1 MADNQGGQS
10 QQDQN
15 KISNPSE
22 KGKPLEQNQ
31 QKTVET
37 PAKKRRRR
45 RHRRSKLNVL
55 KQDVQKQ
62 NAPSST
68 QKPDLEKSPKPAQ
81 KNSLKKVEKTV
92 QARKPKKPVQPA
104 QLEKPKKV
112 TSPAKP
118 VLPKQPA
125 QFEKNEKTASAEPV
139 MSEQPAEPELAGSTQ
154 PVHEEAS
161 YVPTYPEQG
170 VTFTHVPDGEL
181 PAATPAEE
189 PLVEPQQQAEDV
201 SAEPQSEP
209 SVEPQVDLQ
218 AEPQPQAEPTPELQP
233 TEPQPE
239 LPSEQPIPEVPEHVY
254 ESSFV
259 PAHEASSE
267 LTPEP
272 APEVLSEPEPSYMSE
287 VQAAPEPAPEVSVEP
302 TSEPESV
309 PEPKSEPAHEPEPE
323 PQFAPELPTDAYPS
337 TSQHQPAQIQEIP
350 VSFNPKEELA
360 NDWDSIHE
368 ARKSNT
374 ERVEDQH
381 YEVLDEKKDGSNNH
395 EAASQGGGSFSA
407 SVKENWQKLSGG
419 LGGAGSGIFK
429 TCLMLVVVIGLLYL
443 AFTFQLYQRVYDW
456 GWNLLHPPKPP
467 VVQVDFKEENLVEW
481 GVQQALLFGSNNGRV
496 QDRLRSE
503 IWDAF
508 YFGKL
513 AEPKAEGEI
522 GLTSAYYFG
531 TLQDILAE
539 SNRFIAYVQQ
549 LREVQSMYQIDVY
562 GMLDQVTDRG
572 TKLFD
577 YLKQLQ
583 DARNQTDQFNKELSV
598 EVDNLKISFNSLTP
612 DSTRFETDFFV
623 SLQNLAGEK
632 SDFLL
637 KSFVDVAQKQ
647 ASLKARLAALQRLQQ
662 YYTQA
667 LQHLDVRIK
676 AVDSNKEAL
685 VNGIHVTNIPGA
697 NLNIIIPGT
706 AP

>member
-10 QQDQN
+10 QQ
-15 KISNPSE
+15 PVE
-22 KGKPLEQNQ
+22 KGKPLDQNQ
-31 QKTVET
+31 QNTVET

-45 RHRRSKLNVL
+45 RHRRSKLSAL

-139 MSEQPAEPELAGSTQ
+139 LPEQPVQQPAEPFS
-154 PVHEEAS
+154 HEETS
-161 YVPTYPEQG
+161 YVPAYPEQG

-181 PAATPAEE
+181 LAATPAEAS
-189 PLVEPQQQAEDV
+189 QMQADV
-201 SAEPQSEP
+201 S
-209 SVEPQVDLQ
+209 VE
-218 AEPQPQAEPTPELQP
+218 PQAEPTPELQP
-233 TEPQPE
+233 TEPAPE
-239 LPSEQPIPEVPEHVY
+239 LPSEQPVPEVP
-254 ESSFV
+254 
-259 PAHEASSE
+259 
-267 LTPEP
+267 
-272 APEVLSEPEPSYMSE
+272 SEPEPSYVSE
-287 VQAAPEPAPEVSVEP
+287 VQADPEPELNVKPEPEVPVEPEPAPEVSPEP
-302 TSEPESV
+302 EPEVPVKPESV
-309 PEPKSEPAHEPEPE
+309 PEPPIEPTSEPE

-337 TSQHQPAQIQEIP
+337 TSQHLEERIEPPQIQEIP

-395 EAASQGGGSFSA
+395 DVASQGGGGFSA
-407 SVKENWQKLSGG
+407 SVKGIWQKLSGA

-443 AFTFQLYQRVYDW
+443 AFTFQVYQRVYDW
-456 GWNLLHPPKPP
+456 GWNLLYPPKPP
-467 VVQVDFKEENLVEW
+467 VVQVDFKEENLVVW
-481 GVQQALLFGSNNGRV
+481 GIQQALLFGSNNGRV
-496 QDRLRSE
+496 QDRLRGE

-549 LREVQSMYQIDVY
+549 LREVQAMYQIDVY

-583 DARNQTDQFNKELSV
+583 DARNKTDQFNKELSM

-623 SLQNLAGEK
+623 SLQSLAGEK

-685 VNGIHVTNIPGA
+685 ITGIHVTNIPGA